1 MRNYKQLSGAAG
13 ITDRQAVDP
22 DLKAEFEARQREG
35 PMAAMSGQQQNPL
48 GNFDM
53 AAFLAGSGKK
63 EGGAGAG
70 SVSDGRNEPVR
81 R

>member
-1 MRNYKQLSGAAG
+1 M
-13 ITDRQAVDP
+13 
-22 DLKAEFEARQREG
+22 KAEFEARQREG
-35 PMAAMSGQQQNPL
+35 PMAGMGGQQNPL

-53 AAFLAGSGKK
+53 AAFLAGSNKK
-63 EGGAGAG
+63 EGGEGG

>member
-1 MRNYKQLSGAAG
+1 MELTKGP
-13 ITDRQAVDP
+13 VDP
-22 DLKAEFEARQREG
+22 DMKAEFEARQREG
-35 PMAAMSGQQQNPL
+35 PMAALGGGQQQNPL

-63 EGGAGAG
+63 DGAGAGAGAG
-70 SVSDGRNEPVR
+70 SGNDGRNEPVR